1 MFEMSQM
8 LDYVYLIAG
17 LGILVVGGDILVK
30 GAVGLAEKLQIPSL
44 IIGLTVVAFGTS
56 APELFISLKAALDG
70 AAGLAIGNVVGSNI
84 TNVLLV
90 MGIPALIKSSV
101 CDEDGISRNL
111 NMMIGFTLIFM
122 VMLYHD
128 MLSRFDGFALLMLLG
143 LYLYSQ
149 VRIARQ
155 RKALGIEGEEG
166 DYHDEVS
173 SIPTANIAIVGSL
186 ALGIILLP
194 LGAELTVSGAT
205 SIAKTWGIS
214 DTVIGLTIVALG
226 TSLPELATA
235 VVATLRGNASL
246 AVGNVVGSNIFN
258 IGSIMGITALV
269 QPLHVDASI
278 LRVDIWIML
287 ACALLIAA
295 LAHWK
300 IRLGKFVGIVMTTLY
315 AIYIGIQFAG

>member
-1 MFEMSQM
+1 MV
-8 LDYVYLIAG
+8 DYIYLIAG
-17 LGILVVGGDILVK
+17 LAVLVVGGDILVK
-30 GAVGLAEKLQIPSL
+30 GAVGLAEKLQIPAL
-44 IIGLTVVAFGTS
+44 LIGLTVVAFGTS

-70 AAGLAIGNVVGSNI
+70 ASGLAIGNVVGSNI

-90 MGIPALIKSSV
+90 MGVPALLAPTV

-128 MLSRFDGFALLMLLG
+128 ELSRFDGFALLMLLC
-143 LYLYSQ
+143 LYLYGQ

-155 RKALGIEGEEG
+155 KKSLGIEGEEA

-173 SIPTANIAIVGSL
+173 SVPTSNLMIGTLLAI
-186 ALGIILLP
+186 GIVLLP
-194 LGAELTVSGAT
+194 LGAELTVTGAK
-205 SIAKTWGIS
+205 SIAQDWGIS
-214 DTVIGLTIVALG
+214 DAVIGLTVVALG

-235 VVATLRGNASL
+235 IVATLRGNASL

-258 IGSIMGITALV
+258 IGSIMGITAII
-269 QPLHVDASI
+269 QPMEVDASI
-278 LRVDIWIML
+278 LQLDIWIML

-300 IRLGKFVGIVMTTLY
+300 VKLGKLVGFALTGLY
-315 AIYIGIQFAG
+315 AIYITIQFAG

>member
-1 MFEMSQM
+1 MV
-8 LDYVYLIAG
+8 DYIYLIAG
-17 LGILVVGGDILVK
+17 LAILVVGGDILVK
-30 GAVGLAEKLQIPSL
+30 GAVGLAEKLQIPAL

-70 AAGLAIGNVVGSNI
+70 ASGLAIGNVVGSNI
-84 TNVLLV
+84 TNILLV
-90 MGIPALIKSSV
+90 MGIPALLAPTV

-128 MLSRFDGFALLMLLG
+128 ELSRFDGFALLMLLG

-155 RKALGIEGEEG
+155 KKAQGIEGEEA

-173 SIPTANIAIVGSL
+173 SVPTSNLMIGALLAI
-186 ALGIILLP
+186 GIILLP
-194 LGAELTVSGAT
+194 LGAELTVTGAR
-205 SIAKTWGIS
+205 SIAQDWGIS
-214 DTVIGLTIVALG
+214 DAVIGLTVVALG

-235 VVATLRGNASL
+235 VVATLRGNTSL

-269 QPLHVDASI
+269 QPMEVDASI

-300 IRLGKFVGIVMTTLY
+300 VKLGKLVGFVLTGLY
-315 AIYIGIQFAG
+315 AIYITIQFAG

>member
-1 MFEMSQM
+1 MV
-8 LDYVYLIAG
+8 DYIYLIAG
-17 LGILVVGGDILVK
+17 LAVLVVGGDILVK
-30 GAVGLAEKLQIPSL
+30 GAVGLAEKMQIPAL

-70 AAGLAIGNVVGSNI
+70 ASGLAIGNVVGSNI
-84 TNVLLV
+84 TNILLV
-90 MGIPALIKSSV
+90 MGIPALLAPTV

-128 MLSRFDGFALLMLLG
+128 ELSRFDGFALLMLLG

-155 RKALGIEGEEG
+155 KKAQGIKEVEA

-173 SIPTANIAIVGSL
+173 TVPTSNLVIGALLAI
-186 ALGIILLP
+186 GIVLLP
-194 LGAELTVSGAT
+194 LGAELTVTGAR
-205 SIAKTWGIS
+205 SIAQDWGIS
-214 DTVIGLTIVALG
+214 DAVIGLTVVALG

-235 VVATLRGNASL
+235 IVATLRGNTSL

-269 QPLHVDASI
+269 QPMEVDASI

-287 ACALLIAA
+287 ACALLLAG

-300 IRLGKFVGIVMTTLY
+300 VKLGKLVGFVLTGLY
-315 AIYIGIQFAG
+315 AIYITIQFAG

>member
-8 LDYVYLIAG
+8 LDYVYLVAG
-17 LGILVVGGDILVK
+17 LAILVVGGDILVR
-30 GAVGLAEKLQIPSL
+30 GAVGLAEKLRIPAL

-90 MGIPALIKSSV
+90 MGIPALLAPTI

-122 VMLYHD
+122 VMLLHD
-128 MLSRFDGFALLMLLG
+128 ELSRFDGFALLMLLC

-149 VRIARQ
+149 IRIARQ
-155 RKALGIEGEEG
+155 KKAQGTEGEEA

-173 SIPTANIAIVGSL
+173 SIPSSNMVIAGLLVVGIV
-186 ALGIILLP
+186 LLP
-194 LGAELTVSGAT
+194 LGAELTVSGAR
-205 SIAKTWGIS
+205 SIAQNWGIS
-214 DTVIGLTIVALG
+214 DAVIGLTIVALG

-235 VVATLRGNASL
+235 VMATLRGNSSL

-269 QPLHVDASI
+269 QPMAVDASI

-287 ACALLIAA
+287 ACALLIAG

-300 IRLGKFVGIVMTTLY
+300 VKLGKFVGIVMTTLY
-315 AIYIGIQFAG
+315 AIYIAIQFAG

>member
-1 MFEMSQM
+1 MV
-8 LDYVYLIAG
+8 DYIYLIAG
-17 LGILVVGGDILVK
+17 LAVLVVGGDILVK
-30 GAVGLAEKLQIPSL
+30 GAVGLAEKLQIPAL
-44 IIGLTVVAFGTS
+44 LIGLTVVAFGTS

-70 AAGLAIGNVVGSNI
+70 ASGLAIGNVVGSNI

-90 MGIPALIKSSV
+90 MGVPALLAPTV

-128 MLSRFDGFALLMLLG
+128 ELSRFDGFALLMLLC
-143 LYLYSQ
+143 LYLYGQ

-155 RKALGIEGEEG
+155 KKSLGIEGEEA

-173 SIPTANIAIVGSL
+173 SVPTSNLMIGALLAI
-186 ALGIILLP
+186 GIVLLP
-194 LGAELTVSGAT
+194 LGAELTVTGAK
-205 SIAKTWGIS
+205 SIAQDWGIS
-214 DTVIGLTIVALG
+214 DAVIGLTVVALG

-235 VVATLRGNASL
+235 IVATLRGNASL

-258 IGSIMGITALV
+258 IGSIMGITAII
-269 QPLHVDASI
+269 QPMEVDASI
-278 LRVDIWIML
+278 LQLDIWIML

-300 IRLGKFVGIVMTTLY
+300 VKLGKLVGFALTGLY
-315 AIYIGIQFAG
+315 AIYITIQFAG